1 MHREAEG
8 DKSVTALSLLL
19 ERGEQQPQRVNQE
32 MALTAA
38 ELLAAIVAADAA
50 HTGRPG

>member
-19 ERGEQQPQRVNQE
+19 ERGEESALFTQIGNANRQFSQVFQP
-32 MALTAA
+32 
-38 ELLAAIVAADAA
+38 
-50 HTGRPG
+50 